1 MCYLRNL
8 CPTYFHSN
16 MDTLTGSKPFWMVP
30 PSLTKQ
36 YLWDSYC
43 WCFLL
48 MYRGGGEW
56 GSWDVEANRKKN
68 ATQLL
73 YIVFCILQ
81 RSLASHCMPTKSA
94 SKNGTFFLTPP
105 TNLQV
110 IKRLKSGAISKYFLC
125 WLHFHRKPDRI
136 TCPLLCTS
144 NTSAFVCCRYQSQF
158 RIGCIIQKNI
168 VL

>member
-30 PSLTKQ
+30 PLSPNSISETATV
-36 YLWDSYC
+36 YGFY
-43 WCFLL
+43 WCK
-48 MYRGGGEW
+48 W
-56 GSWDVEANRKKN
+56 GRVVGQDVGKMKKKI

-73 YIVFCILQ
+73 YIVFCTLQ
-81 RSLASHCMPTKSA
+81 RSLASHCMPTKSD
-94 SKNGTFFLTPP
+94 SKKGTFFLTPP

-110 IKRLKSGAISKYFLC
+110 IKRLKSGDISKYFLC

-136 TCPLLCTS
+136 TCPLLCTP

-168 VL
+168 VS